1 MERRTFIKGVAG
13 LVLLPAAGSA
23 LAETPVSPAEIKIPA
38 KEDLLSTF
46 GWITDVHYSV
56 QPVRRIPEEDS
67 IRVYA
72 HSMAKVRQALDLFN
86 TRNLDFMIELGD
98 FKDCQDN
105 GDREGTLNFLRTI
118 EELYRTYNGP
128 RFHIAGNHDFDKI
141 TYADYLENTPNHGA
155 ANGKSWY
162 AFIFGGVKYIVL
174 DACYN
179 DRGGNHY
186 SEGNFKWTTTLIPDE
201 ELNWFRMELA
211 TGTEPVIVLSHQ
223 NLNYWVK
230 GVMDNWFIN
239 NASEVVE
246 AMEKSGRVL
255 AHFSGHYHR
264 GWYGTRN
271 GIHYVVGQGL
281 VERPL
286 PHNTC
291 GIVSVDKNKNI
302 YVEGFY
308 NEHSYTCARKV

>member
-1 MERRTFIKGVAG
+1 MERRTFIKGVTG

-23 LAETPVSPAEIKIPA
+23 FAGTNVSPADVKVPP
-38 KEDLLSTF
+38 KEELLSSF

-56 QPVRRIPEEDS
+56 QPIRRIPEEDS

-72 HSMAKVRQALDLFN
+72 HSRAKMRQAIDLFS
-86 TRNLDFMIELGD
+86 TRSLDFMIELGD

-105 GDREGTLNFLRTI
+105 GDRQGTLNFLRTV

-141 TYADYLENTPNHGA
+141 SYSDYLENTQNFGA
-155 ANGKSWY
+155 ANGRSWY
-162 AFIFGGVKYIVL
+162 AFTFGGVKYLVL

-179 DRGGNHY
+179 DRKGTHY
-186 SEGNFKWTTTLIPDE
+186 SEGNFKWTVTFITDE
-201 ELNWFRMELA
+201 ELDWFRKELS

-239 NASEVVE
+239 NAEEVVK
-246 AMEKSGRVL
+246 AMEQSGRVL

-264 GWYGTRN
+264 GWYGFRN
-271 GIHYVVGQGL
+271 GIHYVVAKGL

-286 PHNTC
+286 PNNAC
-291 GIVSVDKNKNI
+291 GLVSVDKNRNI

-308 NEHSYTCARKV
+308 NESSHSCMKKA